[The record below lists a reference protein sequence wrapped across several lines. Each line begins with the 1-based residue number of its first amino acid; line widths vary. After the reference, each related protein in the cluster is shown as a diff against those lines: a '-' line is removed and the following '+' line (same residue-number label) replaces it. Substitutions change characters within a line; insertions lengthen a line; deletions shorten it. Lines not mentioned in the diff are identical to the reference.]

1 MTVKFPTMQFSG
13 LEIIHNCLAL
23 APLPY
28 LATVFSAFMFIWT
41 SVEQA
46 QASKQQLEVLVQTI
60 AQLLQTLDRQY
71 RAGRL
76 LQARTSTPL
85 SDLGRSVNT
94 YCPLMFEC

>member
-1 MTVKFPTMQFSG
+1 MQFSG

-28 LATVFSAFMFIWT
+28 LATVSSAFMFIWT
-41 SVEQA
+41 SVE

-76 LQARTSTPL
+76 LKARTSTPL

>member
-1 MTVKFPTMQFSG
+1 MRAYHHVAIARLMPGRQAGAYLFTIRLAITGYDRSSVKFPTMQFSG

-46 QASKQQLEVLVQTI
+46 QASK
-60 AQLLQTLDRQY
+60 
-71 RAGRL
+71 
-76 LQARTSTPL
+76 
-85 SDLGRSVNT
+85 
-94 YCPLMFEC
+94 